1 MRRQQNTFGRRQR
14 LLVLAKASPLRACLS
29 LFSRQFKTALVV
41 ALLLAGAAVFVAGG
55 ESVNAAATT
64 KEACDAQGGE
74 WKNTAPAGG
83 VPKMGCVGGAPI
95 KGMTLEEQVKF
106 ATDLTAAT
114 GCVKDHMKGSFTM
127 GDGSRTSGYDWP
139 IAPFDSESS
148 KGLALMN
155 KEVSCVDLFM
165 NMVEAAGYG
174 LYYGPVFDAIGYTFV
189 GRQSDGD
196 RYEGDPNPR
205 DRSLKFYNLILSRVG
220 SKPSATLCNDLSTD
234 PTTCTPPTAAMKYLI
249 AWKALHA
256 GTCDP
261 NDKGLYDSATKRT
274 KELIEQGVKTVNVG
288 TKKATV
294 DVKIPILK
302 EDGTL
307 ENHIYQI
314 AYGNEGDK
322 EPTAKQRTYGSFEP
336 SCVELASDL
345 DNYAKAYAGYMKM
358 HPNEKPTDPRDQPSG
373 EPTDGTGGEPES
385 SCNIDGIGWILCP
398 VLTAGANLADGTFG
412 FLADNFLQVNT
423 GLLGTDPNTIYVN
436 DAGNPVN
443 VSNGSF
449 IAWGVMRNIAN
460 AAFIIVFLII
470 IFSQLSS
477 VGVSN
482 YGVKKLLPRLVV
494 SAVLV
499 NISFYLCQILVDLS
513 NITGYGLK
521 QALDSVSTQVAEAGG
536 LATVDAGSES
546 GHVGGI
552 VALVIAGGALVWMNL
567 GAVGLGIIAGVF
579 VLLTIFVLLIVRQA
593 LVVLLIVVAPLAFVA
608 FLLPN
613 TEALFTRWRKM
624 FTAMLLLF
632 PIIGLLFGASNLAS
646 TVLMQV
652 AGSNVALQVAAYMA
666 LVVPLI
672 AVIPLLRGS
681 LDAIPA
687 IGNAIQ
693 NAGRRSSSTAQ
704 GGAKRGADAYKNS
717 DWGKFRAGLKAER
730 RSRVRAGE
738 YQGRGGVLNPWNWK
752 SRTNRVIN
760 DSAAF
765 NAITGGFGSRR
776 GKSAAKWEGKEISE
790 KAETL
795 AGYLDSAGLPID
807 PQAHFDSMLAKQRA
821 TYSNPGSSEKVRRD
835 ARIDLAAA
843 QAHLIR
849 SNGQAGSEYAREQI
863 AYARGDTAGRQPPAR
878 TESHRLSPVQIASI
892 HEGIGDTTSSTQDS
906 GLPVTNPVSMRLQ
919 DEARK
924 IGRSNDYARVES
936 SETQLTRD
944 QIRSM
949 GEEHVQAFADKNG
962 GVSALSEGNLLRIS
976 NSHGSTDVGREARQE
991 LINRGV
997 IKGETRRDDRTMPK
1011 P

>member
-1 MRRQQNTFGRRQR
+1 M
-14 LLVLAKASPLRACLS
+14 
-29 LFSRQFKTALVV
+29 
-41 ALLLAGAAVFVAGG
+41 FVAHA
-55 ESVNAAATT
+55 ESAGAAATT

-83 VPKMGCVGGAPI
+83 IPTAGCVGGALI

-106 ATDLTAAT
+106 TTDLTAAT
-114 GCVKDHMKGSFTM
+114 GCVKDHMKGSFTI
-127 GDGSRTSGYDWP
+127 GDGSRASGYDWP

-155 KEVSCVDLFM
+155 KEVSCVDLFL

-174 LYYGPVFDAIGYTFV
+174 LTYGPVFDTIGYTFV

-205 DRSLKFYNLILSRVG
+205 DRSLKFYNLMLSRVG
-220 SKPSATLCNDLSTD
+220 SKTAGAVCNDLSTD

-261 NDKGLYDSATKRT
+261 KDKWLYDSATKRT

-314 AYGNEGDK
+314 AYGNEGDR

-336 SCVELASDL
+336 SCVDLASDL
-345 DNYAKAYAGYMKM
+345 DNYAKAYAAYVKM
-358 HPNEKPTDPRDQPSG
+358 HPNEKPTETEVPTDQPGSS
-373 EPTDGTGGEPES
+373 TDGEPES
-385 SCNIDGIGWILCP
+385 SCNIDGVGWILCP
-398 VLTAGANLADGTFG
+398 VLTAGANLADGAFG

-423 GLLGTDPNTIYVN
+423 GLLGTDPNTIYV
-436 DAGNPVN
+436 DSQGKQIN
-443 VSNGSF
+443 VSNGTF
-449 IAWGVMRNIAN
+449 IAWGVMRNVAN
-460 AAFIIVFLII
+460 AAFIIAFLII

-499 NISFYLCQILVDLS
+499 NVSFYLCQILVDLS

-521 QALDSVSTQVAEAGG
+521 QALDSVSNQVAETGG
-536 LATVDAGSES
+536 LTTVDAGNES
-546 GHVGGI
+546 GHLGGI
-552 VALVIAGGALVWMNL
+552 VTLVIAGGALVWMNL

-624 FTAMLLLF
+624 LTAMLLLF
-632 PIIGLLFGASNLAS
+632 PILGLLFGASTLAS

-652 AGSNVALQVAAYMA
+652 AGDQVALQIAAYMA

-672 AVIPLLRGS
+672 AAIPLLRGS
-681 LDAIPA
+681 LDAVPA
-687 IGNAIQ
+687 IGKAIQ
-693 NAGRRSSSTAQ
+693 NAGKRGTSLSQ
-704 GGAKRGADAYKNS
+704 GGARRGVDAYKNS
-717 DWGKFRAGLKAER
+717 GLAKFRGAKRADRRARIAAGTYTGA
-730 RSRVRAGE
+730 
-738 YQGRGGVLNPWNWK
+738 GGVFNPRNWR
-752 SRTNRVIN
+752 SSANAAMNNNR
-760 DSAAF
+760 AF
-765 NAITGGFGSRR
+765 NALTGGYGADRDLAAQAQNRKDQQEAIAMFGNDDALVQAWAASGGGNTNASFAALGASQKAQFEKMRSAGHHR
-776 GKSAAKWEGKEISE
+776 KATSHLAVAQYMSENGKGSAAEVQQALAHATATGASATDTDGAMQAAIAGYRKSGRGDALAGLQSAVNISE
-790 KAETL
+790 GRPPMTLEQGWSQVAPSTVHRDGIDATRNPAGRAAYETHLQADSEHTRQAL
-795 AGYLDSAGLPID
+795 AG
-807 PQAHFDSMLAKQRA
+807 FDSMEQRA
-821 TYSNPGSSEKVRRD
+821 RSQAEGAIV
-835 ARIDLAAA
+835 AAA
-843 QAHLIR
+843 QLHQYNATGAAPTI
-849 SNGQAGSEYAREQI
+849 S
-863 AYARGDTAGRQPPAR
+863 
-878 TESHRLSPVQIASI
+878 
-892 HEGIGDTTSSTQDS
+892 GIQ
-906 GLPVTNPVSMRLQ
+906 
-919 DEARK
+919 EAK
-924 IGRSNDYARVES
+924 DYFKV
-936 SETQLTRD
+936 
-944 QIRSM
+944 
-949 GEEHVQAFADKNG
+949 K
-962 GVSALSEGNLLRIS
+962 
-976 NSHGSTDVGREARQE
+976 
-991 LINRGV
+991 
-997 IKGETRRDDRTMPK
+997 
-1011 P
+1011 